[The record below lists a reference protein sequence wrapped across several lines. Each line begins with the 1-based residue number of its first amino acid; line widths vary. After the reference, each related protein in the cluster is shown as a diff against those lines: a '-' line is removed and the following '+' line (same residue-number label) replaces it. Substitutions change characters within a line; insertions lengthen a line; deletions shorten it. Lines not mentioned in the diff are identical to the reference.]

1 MLDHAEGAGSERAKR
16 YVSSA
21 IVASFDLDETF
32 GKLVA
37 VVVTWL
43 THLYVIHWRLVN

>member
-1 MLDHAEGAGSERAKR
+1 MNMLNAMCRQ
-16 YVSSA
+16 
-21 IVASFDLDETF
+21 IVASFDVDETF

-43 THLYVIHWRLVN
+43 THLYISVCDSLALSQLS